1 MTTASTA
8 PRSVQ
13 SCRPS
18 SPRPPRPRATEGGPM
33 SLQTMIKA
41 ASSVALVAAAAV
53 GQTTP
58 AAKPA
63 MSNYAIPIGTS
74 VSLDDAKKAA
84 AAASAEAKK
93 NGWFMAIAVVDPA
106 GTLVYYEKADT
117 TQLGS
122 GQVAINKA
130 RSAALYKRP
139 TKAFQDALEKGGVN
153 MRVLAL
159 EGAVPVAGGSRR
171 PVRDRRRG
179 RAHDDDRSALSSAAA
194 GGVRPPA
201 RGLNHY
207 RPGRARPGSAEAVQ
221 SSGTPARRQASWKR
235 CRCGPG
241 ASARR
246 SSHRSASRQ
255 CPT

>member
-74 VSLDDAKKAA
+74 VSLDDA
-84 AAASAEAKK
+84 
-93 NGWFMAIAVVDPA
+93 
-106 GTLVYYEKADT
+106 EKADA

-159 EGAVPVAGGSRR
+159 EGAVPVDGGS
-171 PVRDRRRG
+171 PLLV
-179 RAHDDDRSALSSAAA
+179 
-194 GGVRPPA
+194 
-201 RGLNHY
+201 
-207 RPGRARPGSAEAVQ
+207 
-221 SSGTPARRQASWKR
+221 
-235 CRCGPG
+235 
-241 ASARR
+241 
-246 SSHRSASRQ
+246 
-255 CPT
+255 